1 MEDYKGILVL
11 VNKKNKYMSFYII
24 VFVIPFLVS
33 AFLGGYV
40 IPRMKLVFT
49 ANNNFAVASSKSEG
63 QHNFIEI
70 GGLSIFPLM
79 LISICVTLAIP
90 HVLGDNSLL
99 EHKMDQS
106 IMRILQIIAGLSL
119 MYVVGLKEDLHG
131 TNTKNIFL
139 GLLLV
144 SAMFPATGL
153 WINDLHGLFGVYE
166 IPAWVGMPLTVLL
179 AIYIT
184 EIFKLMDGIDGLESG
199 ISTIALCVF
208 IMFCSWK
215 GFVIGGVISS
225 AALGLIAPYWVMK
238 MLNRR
243 SKKTILG
250 NSGSYIMGYVI
261 AYLTIGLTRQGG
273 PGGVL
278 PEYMLIICFSVIM
291 LPALDLLRVLRSRV
305 KDSRALLLADKNQI
319 NHKLIRTG
327 MGRTKVIAC
336 LLFMTLFVV
345 GLTTY
350 LAYLELNLTYI
361 FIIDMILY
369 VVMHYVINYFI
380 AKAKNKA
387 FYRSWNKVY
396 GEEAWNADIPEETLR
411 VKKMTYGTMGLPAH
425 IIEGNDITFIPDGM
439 NAFERQS
446 KRMFDLFV
454 SGCCLVV
461 FSPLFLLSYILIKLD
476 DGGPAIYRQERIGR
490 FGRPFYILKY
500 RSMRLDAEK
509 FGPALS
515 HAGGEDDPRLTKVGK
530 FIRAHHLDELP
541 QLWNVFK
548 GEMSLIGYRPER
560 KFFIDQIMENDPRYA
575 FLYQI
580 RPGVTSY
587 ATLYNGYTDTM
598 EKMLRRLELDLY
610 YLGHRSWWLDMKVL
624 MLTFLSI
631 VGGKKF

>member
-1 MEDYKGILVL
+1 
-11 VNKKNKYMSFYII
+11 MSFYII

-33 AFLGGYV
+33 VFLGGYV

-79 LISICVTLAIP
+79 LVSICITLAIP
-90 HVLGDNSLL
+90 HVLGDNSFL

-106 IMRILQIIAGLSL
+106 IMRILQVIAGLSL

-166 IPAWVGMPLTVLL
+166 IPTWVGMPLTVLL

-327 MGRTKVIAC
+327 MGRTKVVVC

-380 AKAKNKA
+380 GKAKNKA

-610 YLGHRSWWLDMKVL
+610 YLGHRSWWFDMKVL

>member
-1 MEDYKGILVL
+1 
-11 VNKKNKYMSFYII
+11 MSFYII

-33 AFLGGYV
+33 VFLGGYV

-79 LISICVTLAIP
+79 LVSICITLAIP
-90 HVLGDNSLL
+90 HVLGDNSFL

-106 IMRILQIIAGLSL
+106 IMRILQVIAGLSL

-153 WINDLHGLFGVYE
+153 WINDLHGLFGVYD
-166 IPAWVGMPLTVLL
+166 IPTWVGMPLTVLL

-327 MGRTKVIAC
+327 MGRTKVVVC

-380 AKAKNKA
+380 GKAKNKA

-610 YLGHRSWWLDMKVL
+610 YLGHRSWWFDMKVL

>member
-1 MEDYKGILVL
+1 
-11 VNKKNKYMSFYII
+11 MSFYII

-90 HVLGDNSLL
+90 HVLGDNSFL

-144 SAMFPATGL
+144 SVMFPATGL

>member
-1 MEDYKGILVL
+1 
-11 VNKKNKYMSFYII
+11 MSFYII

-33 AFLGGYV
+33 VFLGGYV

-79 LISICVTLAIP
+79 LVSICVTLAIP
-90 HVLGDNSLL
+90 HVLGDNSFL

-106 IMRILQIIAGLSL
+106 IMRILQVIAGLSL

-166 IPAWVGMPLTVLL
+166 IPTWVGMPLTVLL

-327 MGRTKVIAC
+327 MGRTKVVVC

-380 AKAKNKA
+380 GKAKNKA

-610 YLGHRSWWLDMKVL
+610 YLGHRSWWFDMKVL

>member
-1 MEDYKGILVL
+1 
-11 VNKKNKYMSFYII
+11 MSFYII

-49 ANNNFAVASSKSEG
+49 ANNNFAVASSKSES

-90 HVLGDNSLL
+90 HVLGDNSFL

-106 IMRILQIIAGLSL
+106 IMRILQVIAGLSL

-166 IPAWVGMPLTVLL
+166 IPTWVGMPLTVLL

-327 MGRTKVIAC
+327 MGRTKVVVC

>member
-1 MEDYKGILVL
+1 
-11 VNKKNKYMSFYII
+11 MSFYII

-33 AFLGGYV
+33 VFLGGYV

-79 LISICVTLAIP
+79 LVSICVTLAIP
-90 HVLGDNSLL
+90 HVLGDDSFL

-106 IMRILQIIAGLSL
+106 IMRILQVIAGLSL

-166 IPAWVGMPLTVLL
+166 IPTWVGMPLTVLL

-327 MGRTKVIAC
+327 MGRTKVVVC

-380 AKAKNKA
+380 GKAKNKA

-610 YLGHRSWWLDMKVL
+610 YLGHRSWWFDMKVL

>member
-1 MEDYKGILVL
+1 
-11 VNKKNKYMSFYII
+11 MSFYII

-33 AFLGGYV
+33 VFLGGYV

-79 LISICVTLAIP
+79 LVSICVTLAIP
-90 HVLGDNSLL
+90 HVLGDNSFL

-106 IMRILQIIAGLSL
+106 IMRILQVIAGLSL

-166 IPAWVGMPLTVLL
+166 IPTWVGMPLTVLL

-327 MGRTKVIAC
+327 MGRTKVVVC

-369 VVMHYVINYFI
+369 VLMHYTLNYFI
-380 AKAKNKA
+380 GKAKNKA

-610 YLGHRSWWLDMKVL
+610 YLGHRSWWFDMKVL

>member
-1 MEDYKGILVL
+1 MSLYLIL
-11 VNKKNKYMSFYII
+11 FI
-24 VFVIPFLVS
+24 IPFLIS
-33 AFLGGYV
+33 AVLGGYV

-49 ANNNFAVASSKSEG
+49 AN
-63 QHNFIEI
+63 HNFGTLSKDKEGYYNLIQI

-79 LISICVTLAIP
+79 LVTICITLALP
-90 HVLGDNSLL
+90 HFLGDNDVL
-99 EHKMDQS
+99 EDKVGQS
-106 IMRILQIIAGLSL
+106 TMRILQIIAGLAL
-119 MYVVGLKEDLHG
+119 IYVMGIKEDLHG

-139 GLLLV
+139 CLLI
-144 SAMFPATGL
+144 SSSMFPATGL
-153 WINDLHGLFGVYE
+153 WINELHGLFGIYS
-166 IPAWVGMPLTVLL
+166 IPAWVGMPLTVLI

-199 ISTIALCVF
+199 IASVALSVF
-208 IMFCSWK
+208 IIFCLWK
-215 GFVIGGVISS
+215 SFVIGCIISS
-225 AALGLIAPYWVMK
+225 ATLGLVSMYWIMK
-238 MLNRR
+238 VLGKR
-243 SKKTILG
+243 SRKTILG
-250 NSGSYIMGYVI
+250 SSGSYIIGYII

-273 PGGVL
+273 HGGVL
-278 PEYMLIICFSVIM
+278 PEYMLIICFSVVMI
-291 LPALDLLRVLRSRV
+291 PALDMLRVLRSRMN
-305 KDSRALLLADKNQI
+305 DSRAFLLADKNQI
-319 NHKLIRTG
+319 NHKFIRTG
-327 MGRTKVIAC
+327 LGRSKVIVC
-336 LLFMTLFVV
+336 LCFITLFIVA
-345 GLTTY
+345 LTTY
-350 LAYLELNLTYI
+350 LAYIEVNLTYI
-361 FIIDMILY
+361 FIIDIALY
-369 VVMHYVINYFI
+369 VLMHLTLNYFI
-380 AKAKNKA
+380 TKATNRT

-396 GEEAWNADIPEETLR
+396 GEKAWNADIPEDTLR
-411 VKKMTYGTMGLPAH
+411 MKKMTYGTMGLPKH

-461 FSPLFLLSYILIKLD
+461 FSPLFLLAYILIKLD

-624 MLTFLSI
+624 LLTFLSI